1 MSEVTETLSSATDEL
16 MTRLQASPTDLR
28 KLVGAVLRRECQV
41 VGIAGAAIARWGRD
55 DLEGWT
61 SVLEW
66 LTSRGIRVVV
76 AGAPSRE
83 LGEGAPPGAA

>member
-28 KLVGAVLRRECQV
+28 KLVGAVLRRDCQV
-41 VGIAGAAIARWGRD
+41 VGIAGAALARWGRD

-66 LTSRGIRVVV
+66 LTSRGYASSPDPKAVTRRWLS
-76 AGAPSRE
+76 PWSR
-83 LGEGAPPGAA
+83 LG